1 MTSDKDID
9 SAFSSISDVH
19 GGKLHCLLHS
29 VAFATTQ
36 SIKSPLLECSRD
48 DFRIAHDASTY
59 SLIALARG
67 ATPLMTRSDG
77 TYSNSGSPSIV
88 TLSYL
93 GAQRVVPQYGI
104 MGAAKASLEAVARQ
118 LAVEMVRF

>member
-1 MTSDKDID
+1 
-9 SAFSSISDVH
+9 
-19 GGKLHCLLHS
+19 
-29 VAFATTQ
+29 
-36 SIKSPLLECSRD
+36 
-48 DFRIAHDASTY
+48 
-59 SLIALARG
+59 
-67 ATPLMTRSDG
+67 MTRSDG